1 MAIFK
6 RSFRLIHGISKLM
19 MVFMPLVIL
28 ACVAMA
34 IFHIHQGAKHYG
46 AIVKKDSALVGS
58 AYHQIEDNIKQL
70 SGIQELKKVEEQWV
84 LIYDRVKLEVE
95 KDKQIIDDTFKAEWA
110 KIKADAAKINSAL
123 DEVKRETDQLVHTA
137 HQVSHAL
144 FGLFGFLKPLLNAI
158 ANNALSVL
166 VNSINQSVGEVALLS
181 GEVAK
186 MIEDGVQAIEVE
198 QLEELTD
205 RLLALNTSIKAD
217 LELLNLSLDELRDLK
232 EKLAEQNQHLLDEN
246 GLPIGYQFVIY
257 GLIAFFLSLFYFAYL
272 YLRHWFLDPLVEAV
286 QIIKLAFE
294 PIPET
299 E

>member
-1 MAIFK
+1 MMIFK
-6 RSFRLIHGISKLM
+6 RAFRLTHGISKLL

-34 IFHIHQGAKHYG
+34 IFHIHQGVKHYSEIIK
-46 AIVKKDSALVGS
+46 ADSVLIGN
-58 AYHQIEDNIKQL
+58 AYYKIEDKIKQL
-70 SGIQELKKVEEQWV
+70 SGAQELKRVEEQWA
-84 LIYDRVKLEVE
+84 LIYSRVKVEVE
-95 KDKQIIDDTFKAEWA
+95 KDKRIIDDTFKAEWA

-123 DEVKRETDQLVHTA
+123 DEVKRETDQLVRA
-137 HQVSHAL
+137 ANKVSSAL
-144 FGLFGFLKPLLNAI
+144 FGLAGFLKPLLDAI

-166 VNSINQSVGEVALLS
+166 VNSINQSFGEVALLS

-186 MIEDGVQAIEVE
+186 MIEDGIQAIEVE

-205 RLLALNTSIKAD
+205 RLLVLNASIKAD
-217 LELLNLSLDELRDLK
+217 LELLDLSLNDLRQLK
-232 EKLAEQNQHLLDEN
+232 DNLAEQNQQLLDDN

-272 YLRHWFLDPLVEAV
+272 YLRHWFLDPLIEAM

-294 PIPET
+294 PIPDP
-299 E
+299 